1 MNEFDTNESVAADI
15 LNEDAKEEKTD
26 CVQIVWYL
34 NEAENDVTSD
44 NRVEGDE
51 VSENETGKK
60 QLSEI
65 IGYVNVPEQKSK
77 LSNEKVND
85 AASNQQDESELEQQ
99 YYSSQVKLYDA
110 PPVASGYK
118 RIFFDLTNG
127 IWWWLTGDGWPYVS
141 VDGGTTWMS
150 MELVEGEEKVFW
162 SDVPSDFST
171 IVFARGVKSGDGK
184 YGTNPLPSNR

>member
-1 MNEFDTNESVAADI
+1 M
-15 LNEDAKEEKTD
+15 
-26 CVQIVWYL
+26 
-34 NEAENDVTSD
+34 
-44 NRVEGDE
+44 R
-51 VSENETGKK
+51 
-60 QLSEI
+60 
-65 IGYVNVPEQKSK
+65 
-77 LSNEKVND
+77 
-85 AASNQQDESELEQQ
+85 
-99 YYSSQVKLYDA
+99 
-110 PPVASGYK
+110 GYK

-184 YGTNPLPSNR
+184 YGTTSTYTNSDVGSSNCFVVGSSWVTGSSSNGGSWGTYSDVRYPVYYDATMSKLSYSNSGAPSDDRLVSAYSLLLW